1 MQPKLKSTATRAAAA
16 ATGGRVQSRL
26 NAAAVARKIGMSK
39 YSISPYQR
47 VTAAR
52 AALLAPT
59 LLVDATS
66 RRHTIATFTSNALEE
81 YAQLCEQDRHNLYMR
96 TRMQQGRIVYLT
108 DGTQLN
114 FGEA

>member
-1 MQPKLKSTATRAAAA
+1 
-16 ATGGRVQSRL
+16 
-26 NAAAVARKIGMSK
+26 MSK
-39 YSISPYQR
+39 YANSPYQR
-47 VTAAR
+47 VTAPPR
-52 AALLAPT
+52 AALLAPK
-59 LLVDATS
+59 LLVGASAATS

-81 YAQLCEQDRHNLYMR
+81 YALLCEQDRHNLYMR